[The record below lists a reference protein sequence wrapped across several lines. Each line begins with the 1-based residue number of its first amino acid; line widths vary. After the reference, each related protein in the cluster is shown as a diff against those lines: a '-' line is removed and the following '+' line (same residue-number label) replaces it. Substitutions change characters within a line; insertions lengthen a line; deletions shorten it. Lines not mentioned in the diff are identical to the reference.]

1 MRELIELRCSRELA
15 LKLGCV
21 EPTSLDEHK
30 QMRASG
36 LYLLARDPVK
46 MVAMFWLL
54 QSGLPQ

>member
-1 MRELIELRCSRELA
+1 MRELIELRCTRELA
-15 LKLGCV
+15 LKLGCI
-21 EPTSLDEHK
+21 EPDDIEQHK

-46 MVAMFWLL
+46 MVALFWLL